1 MNHLQQKARSDAQL
15 IAQQYNIDPAL
26 AYQVTSH
33 LWAETQKLILQQVSA
48 EEWAAM
54 SVKDKATVCTEVI
67 KKLMDE
73 KWIQDVLNKKVH

>member
-1 MNHLQQKARSDAQL
+1 MDQQKARSDALL

-26 AYQVTSH
+26 AYQITKH
-33 LWAETQKLILQQVSA
+33 LWAEAKKLILEQVSA
-48 EEWAAM
+48 EEWITLSA
-54 SVKDKATVCTEVI
+54 KDRATVCTEVV